1 MNSKVINESGKQKF
15 DLKTIRWKESLP
27 IILLHSIYT

>member
-1 MNSKVINESGKQKF
+1 MNSKVINESGKKKKI

-27 IILLHSIYT
+27 IILLHSI